1 MEEYDIEKILDMF
14 EDDFVIPASK
24 MKRPQSA
31 LDREMFE
38 DFNER
43 NPQAQGGRIPFA
55 KAKLVKEKYLQTELT
70 KEQKNNIKT
79 WEKNTGQKF
88 SDIPQIS
95 ENANKRNAI
104 KNGRITGGR
113 ETQFVYKRDYV
124 PTEADKEIAKK
135 FYGKKFED
143 LTSEQIKA
151 IAKKKTTGSK
161 GDPSMKFK
169 KAKAILNDPKK
180 LKEFT
185 EFGSKPNVTAK
196 EIIKKYGL
204 SNEEFYNS
212 GLRDLF
218 KDKKFLGL
226 QPETLEKTKESM
238 KKVYNS
244 PTVKKVIKEGKATD
258 ADLLKI
264 SKQLKM
270 PITEA
275 RSKLVQLFD
284 FMDSDGSRS
293 IEGIP
298 KINKTKA
305 ANLQTFFMESGLP
318 SDIVDRSI
326 GKSVGEKSLKGLRSR
341 IQNLLGSG
349 DIKGFD
355 VDESLRRTGS
365 YVLGSK
371 PYSIFGQVIDR
382 NINQN
387 LKRSWDGL
395 STTLEKKVKEATAN
409 NGDVKGAIENYNN
422 AAKDYEKRFN
432 TDTRP
437 GAKKIT
443 LPKITDKSPGISV
456 KNKNAYKKYG
466 RFFNN
471 HYENFGYSFE
481 IPKDLKPLP
490 QIEKELSD
498 PKNLAKAE
506 KAMKLGDARIF
517 SNPFFDPKLMG
528 RVIGDMASGLG
539 SPTALV
545 GLNVGLGVD
554 PKESL
559 DRAIL
564 GGEAALAPS
573 GIKALTSRLANIK
586 NPMVRKGIETV
597 AGLRLPGVFTP
608 ANVLRAARFAQPLGI
623 ATLAGEGLYQLGKLG
638 YKEQQ
643 MINEM
648 RENDPEAYQRYLAEQ
663 QELADVSA

>member
-1 MEEYDIEKILDMF
+1 MTL
-14 EDDFVIPASK
+14 
-24 MKRPQSA
+24 Q
-31 LDREMFE
+31 L
-38 DFNER
+38 
-43 NPQAQGGRIPFA
+43 
-55 KAKLVKEKYLQTELT
+55 LQTELT

-88 SDIPQIS
+88 SDIPQTS
-95 ENANKRNAI
+95 ENSTKRNAI
-104 KNGRITGGR
+104 KNGRITGAR
-113 ETQFVYKRDYV
+113 DVQFVYKRDYV
-124 PTEADKEIAKK
+124 PTEADKEVAKK
-135 FYGKKFED
+135 FYGKNFED

-151 IAKKKTTGSK
+151 IAKKKTTGLK

-169 KAKAILNDPKK
+169 KAKEILNDPKK
-180 LKEFT
+180 LKQFT
-185 EFGSKPNVTAK
+185 EFGLKPNVTAK

-264 SKQLKM
+264 SKQLKT
-270 PITEA
+270 PITET

-284 FMDSDGSRS
+284 FMDPDGSRS

-326 GKSVGEKSLKGLRSR
+326 GKSVGEKSLKGMRSR

-355 VDESLRRTGS
+355 VDEAVRRTGS
-365 YVLGSK
+365 YILGSK

-382 NINQN
+382 NVNQN

-395 STTLEKKVKEATAN
+395 STTLEKKVKEAVAN
-409 NGDVKGAIENYNN
+409 QGDVKGAIENYNN
-422 AAKDYEKRFN
+422 AAKKYEKTFN
-432 TDTRP
+432 ADTRP

-456 KNKNAYKKYG
+456 KNKDAYKKYG

-481 IPKDLKPLP
+481 IPKNLKPLP

-517 SNPFFDPKLMG
+517 ANPLFSPGILKEAFKSIPTP
-528 RVIGDMASGLG
+528 LG
-539 SPTALV
+539 AVALTA
-545 GLNVGLGVD
+545 GLGVD
-554 PKESL
+554 PTSAI
-559 DRAIL
+559 DRASVAA
-564 GGEAALAPS
+564 EAAFAP
-573 GIKALTSRLANIK
+573 ALVKQSAKMGAAQRLFNLGF
-586 NPMVRKGIETV
+586 NPKMAMRIARV
-597 AGLRLPGVFTP
+597 AS
-608 ANVLRAARFAQPLGI
+608 PLGI
-623 ATLAGEGLYQLGKLG
+623 ASLVGEG
-638 YKEQQ
+638 
-643 MINEM
+643 
-648 RENDPEAYQRYLAEQ
+648 AYQAGKFAKKRIGELKAMSPEER
-663 QELADVSA
+663 QELRRKGDEFAFSEFAAAGGGIAKEAGDSSGRPPESGPNPQGLQGLMKRVRNR

>member
-1 MEEYDIEKILDMF
+1 MEEYDVDSILDMY
-14 EDDFVIPASK
+14 EESYVPE
-24 MKRPQSA
+24 PSA
-31 LDREMFE
+31 M
-38 DFNER
+38 
-43 NPQAQGGRIPFA
+43 AQGGRIPFG

-88 SDIPQIS
+88 SDIPQTS
-95 ENANKRNAI
+95 ENATKRNAI

-185 EFGSKPNVTAK
+185 KFGSKPNVTAK

-238 KKVYNS
+238 EKVYNS

-284 FMDSDGSRS
+284 FMDPDGSRS

-298 KINKTKA
+298 KINKAKA

-355 VDESLRRTGS
+355 VDEALRRTGS

-395 STTLEKKVKEATAN
+395 STTLEKKVKEAIAN

-456 KNKNAYKKYG
+456 KNKDAYKKYN

-528 RVIGDMASGLG
+528 RVIGDIASGLG

-573 GIKALTSRLANIK
+573 GIRALTSRLANIK
-586 NPMVRKGIETV
+586 NPIVRKGIETV

-608 ANVLRAARFAQPLGI
+608 ANVLKAARFAQPLGI

-648 RENDPEAYQRYLAEQ
+648 RENDPEAYQKYLAEQ
-663 QELADVSA
+663 QELMDVSA

>member
-1 MEEYDIEKILDMF
+1 MEEYDVDSILDMY
-14 EDDFVIPASK
+14 EDSYVREP
-24 MKRPQSA
+24 SA
-31 LDREMFE
+31 M
-38 DFNER
+38 
-43 NPQAQGGRIPFA
+43 AQGGRIPFA

-88 SDIPQIS
+88 SDIPQTS
-95 ENANKRNAI
+95 ENATKRNAI
-104 KNGRITGGR
+104 KNGRITGAR
-113 ETQFVYKRDYV
+113 ETQFLYKRDYV

-151 IAKKKTTGSK
+151 IAKGKTTGLK

-185 EFGSKPNVTAK
+185 EFGLKPNVTAK

-218 KDKKFLGL
+218 KNKKFLGL

-238 KKVYNS
+238 KKVYNN
-244 PTVKKVIKEGKATD
+244 PTVKKIIREGKATD

-284 FMDSDGSRS
+284 FMDPDGSRS

-326 GKSVGEKSLKGLRSR
+326 GKSVGEKSLKGLRNR

-355 VDESLRRTGS
+355 VDEALRRTGS

-395 STTLEKKVKEATAN
+395 STTLEKKVKEAIAN

-456 KNKNAYKKYG
+456 KNKDAYKKYG

-517 SNPFFDPKLMG
+517 SNPFFDPSLMG
-528 RVIGDMASGLG
+528 RVIGDIGSSLG

-554 PKESL
+554 PTQSL

-564 GGEAALAPS
+564 GAEAALAPS
-573 GIKALTSRLANIK
+573 GIKALTSRLDTIK
-586 NPMVRKGIETV
+586 NPAVRKGIETL

-608 ANVLRAARFAQPLGI
+608 ANVMRAARFAQPLGI

-638 YKEQQ
+638 YEEQQ
-643 MINEM
+643 RINEM
-648 RENDPEAYQRYLAEQ
+648 RKNDPEAYQRYLAEQ
-663 QELADVSA
+663 QELMDVSA

>member
-1 MEEYDIEKILDMF
+1 MEEYDVDSILDMY
-14 EDDFVIPASK
+14 EESYVPE
-24 MKRPQSA
+24 PSA
-31 LDREMFE
+31 M
-38 DFNER
+38 
-43 NPQAQGGRIPFA
+43 AQGGRIPFG

-88 SDIPQIS
+88 SDIPQTS
-95 ENANKRNAI
+95 ENATKRNAI

-185 EFGSKPNVTAK
+185 KFGSKPNVTAK

-238 KKVYNS
+238 EKVYNS

-284 FMDSDGSRS
+284 FMDPDGSRS

-298 KINKTKA
+298 KINKAKA

-355 VDESLRRTGS
+355 VDEALRRTGS

-395 STTLEKKVKEATAN
+395 STTLEKKVKEAIAN

-456 KNKNAYKKYG
+456 KNKDAYKKYN

-528 RVIGDMASGLG
+528 RVIGDIASGLG

-573 GIKALTSRLANIK
+573 GIRALTSRLANIK
-586 NPMVRKGIETV
+586 NPIVRKGIETV

-608 ANVLRAARFAQPLGI
+608 ANVLKAARFAQPLGI

-663 QELADVSA
+663 QELMDVSA